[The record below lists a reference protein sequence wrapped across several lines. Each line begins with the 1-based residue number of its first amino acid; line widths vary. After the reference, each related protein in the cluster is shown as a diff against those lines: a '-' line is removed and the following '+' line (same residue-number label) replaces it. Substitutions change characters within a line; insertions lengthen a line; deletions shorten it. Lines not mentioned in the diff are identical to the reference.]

1 MQPNETAEK
10 LLIASTSFF
19 RSELDGG
26 LYVHIGLE
34 LTPTKCTILLP
45 TFTDSPVQ
53 PQIAQ
58 MNAAHTEQLHLFRER
73 DIVTKAVK
81 NQITIVF
88 VNSFTA

>member
-1 MQPNETAEK
+1 M
-10 LLIASTSFF
+10 
-19 RSELDGG
+19 
-26 LYVHIGLE
+26 
-34 LTPTKCTILLP
+34 
-45 TFTDSPVQ
+45 Q